1 MAALRIL
8 ALCVAAA
15 MICALLR
22 TAHPQI
28 ASAVAIAAGVLAMTL
43 CMPDLK
49 AVSDALKRL
58 SADAGNRDRTYLLRV
73 CGIAM
78 VAEFAADICRDAG
91 ERALSGRIEVCVKLA
106 LLAGALPVLTE
117 LMQGITELLE

>member
-1 MAALRIL
+1 MTALRIL

-43 CMPDLK
+43 CLPDLE
-49 AVSDALKRL
+49 AVSAMLKQL
-58 SADAGNRDRTYLLRV
+58 SADTGSRDQTYLLRV

-91 ERALSGRIEVCVKLA
+91 ERALSGRIEICVKLG
-106 LLAGALPVLTE
+106 LLAGALPLLTE
-117 LMQGITELLE
+117 VMRGITELLE

>member
-1 MAALRIL
+1 MTALRIL

-43 CMPDLK
+43 CIPEIE
-49 AVSDALKRL
+49 AVSNMLKQL
-58 SADAGNRDRTYLLRV
+58 SADTGSRDHTYLLRV

-91 ERALSGRIEVCVKLA
+91 ERALSGRIEVCVKLG
-106 LLAGALPVLTE
+106 LLAGALPLLTE
-117 LMQGITELLE
+117 VMRGITELLE